1 MDTRADR
8 FPLFDSLR
16 AIAALMVICSHIGSF
31 AGVAPEGG
39 SVRPFTGVF
48 AVAVPIFLLI
58 SGFLLY
64 RPFAASR
71 LRDRPM
77 PSVLAYGWRRVLRI
91 VPAYW
96 VALTV
101 IGLWLG
107 SRYLF
112 YVGHPPAEIFS
123 STGVLGYYGFTQIYA
138 AETRGGGIAQAWTID
153 TEVAFYI
160 ALPLYCLLAYWFMRR
175 YAMSWRGEL
184 GLLCGVIALS
194 WVYKAAVVATDGQE
208 TVPVTPLPYLSAMPA
223 YADHFAL
230 GMILAVL
237 SVAFATRDTKPRW
250 VRVVDLKPWVPWLV
264 ALITFVVLA
273 KGIGMEG
280 AADERMTIPQY
291 FVRHALFGVIAFG
304 LLLPA
309 VFGDVERGWVRKL
322 LANRA
327 LLHFGMVS
335 YGVYLWHL
343 AWIMQLNRWD
353 WTDGASGVEGWV
365 LWLPPVVLGAWLLGS
380 ASYYIVERPALSLKR
395 LVRDPRAAPDQP
407 GAVSAPSAPPAVHS

>member
-1 MDTRADR
+1 
-8 FPLFDSLR
+8 
-16 AIAALMVICSHIGSF
+16 
-31 AGVAPEGG
+31 
-39 SVRPFTGVF
+39 
-48 AVAVPIFLLI
+48 
-58 SGFLLY
+58 
-64 RPFAASR
+64 
-71 LRDRPM
+71 M
-77 PSVLAYGWRRVLRI
+77 PSVPAYGWRRVLRI

-112 YVGHPPAEIFS
+112 YVGEPPADIFS
-123 STGVLGYYGFTQIYA
+123 GTGLLGYYGFSQIYA

-160 ALPLYCLLAYWFMRR
+160 ALPLYCLLAYWLMRR

-194 WVYKAAVVATDGQE
+194 WAYKAAVVATDGAQ
-208 TVPVTPLPYLSAMPA
+208 TIPVTPLPYLSAMPA

-230 GMILAVL
+230 GMLLAVL
-237 SVAFATRDTKPRW
+237 SVVVAARDAKPRW
-250 VRVVDLKPWVPWLV
+250 VRVIDLRPWIPWLV
-264 ALITFVVLA
+264 ALTTFLLLA

-280 AADERMTIPQY
+280 AADEEMTPAQY

-309 VFGDVERGWVRKL
+309 VFGDVERGWVRRL

-343 AWIMQLNRWD
+343 AWIMQLTRWD
-353 WTDGASGVEGWV
+353 WAETGSGLERWL

-380 ASYYIVERPALSLKR
+380 LSYYIVERPALSLKR

-407 GAVSAPSAPPAVHS
+407 GAVSAPSAPPAVRS